1 MMMMMMMIMIMV
13 MMKVVNYGFEAQ
25 FFLLNNQ
32 LTLSGSYT
40 VALYT

>member
-1 MMMMMMMIMIMV
+1 MMMMIMMMV